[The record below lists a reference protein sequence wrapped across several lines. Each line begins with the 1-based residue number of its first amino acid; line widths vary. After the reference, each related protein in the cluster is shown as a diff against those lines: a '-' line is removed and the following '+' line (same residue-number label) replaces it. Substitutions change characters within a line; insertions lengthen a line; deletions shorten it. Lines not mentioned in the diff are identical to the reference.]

1 MRHKRWAK
9 ISPAFDPFLR
19 EAPPN
24 AIREAIVI
32 YRRPSELRP
41 TLPAERLSP
50 EDKLKRIKDV
60 VSAQAPLQAEFR
72 EAYNKASISAVRGQR
87 SRRQAIQFHSALSM
101 ASVPITRKMLPQLA
115 AQEYVAAIMPNQRI
129 RAIEPFRVDYTKL
142 SAAEKRHGFTWGLNY
157 LGVKGLWDTT
167 KGGGVAVAVLD
178 TGVHADHPDLAGRV
192 RKFMLFDPLARRIQ
206 ATPAFDAGKHGT
218 HVCGT
223 IAGDNTSGVAI
234 GVAPEVDLLVGA
246 VLVGEPTLKTLIEAI
261 IWAVEE
267 GADIIN
273 MSLGF
278 TYYEPNFATVMNIL
292 ADDYSVMPV
301 VAVGNENHGS
311 TSCPGNAADALSVG
325 ALEKMRGS
333 RYQVTF
339 FSSGASLVFPGQEP
353 PQINKPDVVA
363 PGVQIWSA
371 IPPEE
376 RPGGTYLHAY
386 FDGTSMAA
394 PHVSGIA
401 ALLMSARP
409 KATARD
415 IMTVLRETAKH
426 PGGNKAR
433 PDNRYGWGT
442 VQPRTALDAL
452 SS

>member
-1 MRHKRWAK
+1 MRRKKWAK

-24 AIREAIVI
+24 AVREAIVV
-32 YRRPSELRP
+32 YRRPTELRP
-41 TLPAERLSP
+41 TPPAERLSP
-50 EDKLKRIKDV
+50 EDKLKRIRDV
-60 VSAQAPLQAEFR
+60 VSVQAPLQAEFR
-72 EAYNKASISAVRGQR
+72 EAYDKTSTPAVREQQLR
-87 SRRQAIQFHSALSM
+87 EEAIQFHSALSM
-101 ASVPITRKMLPQLA
+101 ASVPITRQMLPELA
-115 AQEYVAAIMPNQRI
+115 AQEHVAAIMPNQRI
-129 RAIEPFRVDYTKL
+129 RAVEPFRVDYTKL
-142 SAAEKRHGFTWGLNY
+142 DAAEKRRGLTWGLHY
-157 LGVKGLWDTT
+157 LKVEELWQTTRGKGVT
-167 KGGGVAVAVLD
+167 VAVLD
-178 TGVHADHPDLAGRV
+178 TGVHVDHPDLADRV
-192 RKFMLFDPLARRIQ
+192 WKFMLFDPLARRIQ

-223 IAGDNTSGVAI
+223 IAGGDTSGVAI

-246 VLVGEPTLKTLIEAI
+246 VLVGEPTLKTLIEGI

-292 ADDYSVMPV
+292 VDDYGVIPI
-301 VAVGNENHGS
+301 VAVGNENHGN
-311 TSCPGNAADALSVG
+311 TSCPGNTADAFGVG
-325 ALEKMRGS
+325 ALEKMRGG
-333 RYQVTF
+333 RYQVAF
-339 FSSGASLVFPGQEP
+339 FSSGASLVFPGEEP

-376 RPGGTYLHAY
+376 RPEGTYLHAY
-386 FDGTSMAA
+386 FDGTSMAT

-401 ALLMSARP
+401 ALLMSAKP
-409 KATARD
+409 QATARE

-426 PGGNKAR
+426 PGGDKAR
-433 PDNRYGWGT
+433 PDNRYGWGV
-442 VQPRTALDAL
+442 VQPRAALDAL